1 MLGLIKSPPQIWGI
15 CCCNQDNDNQHY
27 KRVEKLF
34 SHTCVRTHTNERR
47 KETNIKMQEKK
58 SSATESVTRL
68 LLSLDLN
75 THLTVNCNDYSLPG
89 CCSNLKCGMY
99 LRPQKKCWTVRSK
112 SWKWKFYFSASS
124 HHIVLCCKCE
134 HHTYDIYIYIW
145 CFGIYSKGMWF
156 SFDQKHNK

>member
-1 MLGLIKSPPQIWGI
+1 MLGLIKNPPQIWGI
-15 CCCNQDNDNQHY
+15 CHCNQDNDNQHY

-34 SHTCVRTHTNERR
+34 SHMCVCTHTNERR
-47 KETNIKMQEKK
+47 KETNIKMQEKE

-99 LRPQKKCWTVRSK
+99 LRPPQKVLNCEVNELKMKVLFIC
-112 SWKWKFYFSASS
+112 KFSS
-124 HHIVLCCKCE
+124 HCALLQMWTAHIWW
-134 HHTYDIYIYIW
+134 YIYIYGALVYIA
-145 CFGIYSKGMWF
+145 KGC
-156 SFDQKHNK
+156 DLV